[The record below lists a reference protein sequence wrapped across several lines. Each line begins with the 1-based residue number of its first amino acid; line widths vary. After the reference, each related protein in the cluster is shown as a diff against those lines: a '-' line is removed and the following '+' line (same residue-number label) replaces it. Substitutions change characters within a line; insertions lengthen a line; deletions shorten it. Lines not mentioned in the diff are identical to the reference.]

1 MLKSLLSIPLLFVM
15 TTPAMAEYYYNP
27 GGSQQTT
34 CYKNEYRE
42 EYVPGT
48 RNSPGFVRRYNERV
62 RVPCNYGDSN
72 GPYTTHYGDGNR
84 SYPQDDNSCIEG
96 AIIGGIG
103 GGAVGGAAA
112 TQENWIWS
120 IPAGIVG
127 GAIVGC
133 QLDGG

>member
-1 MLKSLLSIPLLFVM
+1 MLKSLLTIPLLFVM
-15 TTPAMAEYYYNP
+15 TTPAMADYYNP

-48 RNSPGFVRRYNERV
+48 RNSPGYVRRYNERV
-62 RVPCNYGDSN
+62 RVPCNRGGNHGSSSY
-72 GPYTTHYGDGNR
+72 HGDGDHGY
-84 SYPQDDNSCIEG
+84 SQDDNSCIEG

-120 IPAGIVG
+120 IPAGIIG
-127 GAIVGC
+127 GAMIGC
-133 QLDGG
+133 QIDGG

>member
-1 MLKSLLSIPLLFVM
+1 MIKSLLSIPLLFVM
-15 TTPAMAEYYYNP
+15 ATPAMADYYNP
-27 GGSQQTT
+27 GGSRQTT

-48 RNSPGFVRRYNERV
+48 QNRPGYVRRYNERV
-62 RVPCNYGDSN
+62 RVPCNH
-72 GPYTTHYGDGNR
+72 GPYTTHGDGNH

-96 AIIGGIG
+96 AILGGIG

-120 IPAGIVG
+120 IPAGVVG
-127 GAIVGC
+127 GALIGC

>member
-15 TTPAMAEYYYNP
+15 ATPAMADYYNP

-48 RNSPGFVRRYNERV
+48 RNSPGYVRRYNERV
-62 RVPCNYGDSN
+62 RVPCNRGGYHGSRPYYGNDDR
-72 GPYTTHYGDGNR
+72 GYT
-84 SYPQDDNSCIEG
+84 SDDNSCIEG

-127 GAIVGC
+127 GALIGC